1 MLTPIRAR
9 GAKTPAPAADAR
21 ARRAPSLRERAY
33 EAIKHRI
40 TTCQY
45 RPGEYLNEVGVAKA
59 LKLGRTPV
67 HQALTRLMLEGMLD
81 VLPRKGAIVKAIS
94 LDEVQEIIQVRLTNE
109 GFCAR
114 LAAQRASERDV
125 AELADVVER
134 SRSAAADGDIERL
147 MLLDREFHRAL
158 ARSARNSVLAQILG
172 QLHDRSLRFW
182 FVSLTDRDHHLS
194 VIDEHRGIA
203 EAVRAH
209 DPDAA
214 EAAIRAHIQ
223 SFQQS
228 ITRQV

>member
-1 MLTPIRAR
+1 
-9 GAKTPAPAADAR
+9 
-21 ARRAPSLRERAY
+21 
-33 EAIKHRI
+33 
-40 TTCQY
+40 
-45 RPGEYLNEVGVAKA
+45 
-59 LKLGRTPV
+59 
-67 HQALTRLMLEGMLD
+67 
-81 VLPRKGAIVKAIS
+81 
-94 LDEVQEIIQVRLTNE
+94 
-109 GFCAR
+109 
-114 LAAQRASERDV
+114 
-125 AELADVVER
+125 
-134 SRSAAADGDIERL
+134 

-194 VIDEHRGIA
+194 VIDEHRRIV